1 MRLNHQ
7 DGKVHMTDAGEEDK
21 EAPNGLAGVY
31 IY

>member
-1 MRLNHQ
+1 MMRLNHQ
-7 DGKVHMTDAGEEDK
+7 DGKVHMTDAGEDK